1 MLTEQHQQSI
11 PIPVDVVGVKS
22 ITRQLRCQED
32 RRKRKNRLKLKT
44 AVALTGWVGQEEF
57 G

>member
-22 ITRQLRCQED
+22 ITRQLRRQED